1 MKPYGTLWGVG
12 VGPGDP
18 QLITFKAADIL
29 RRSTVIAYVVD
40 EKGES
45 FARQTAAAH
54 FAPHAR
60 ELPLHFS
67 MSPNRTDRLAARA
80 EAARQTLAFLSQG
93 QDVTFIAEGDPLLYS
108 TFQHLLA
115 ALPSEAP
122 VEICPGVSS
131 LTATAAEAGFPL
143 ALESERM
150 LVVTASTDTMQNL
163 PGWLEAFEVIILFK
177 VHRHI
182 TTLKEILKGKACLDK
197 AVVVQ
202 HASLG
207 GQARVIHLADWNGEP
222 LPYFSMLLIRTTEGV

>member
-1 MKPYGTLWGVG
+1 MRPYGTLWGVG

-18 QLITFKAADIL
+18 QLLTFRAADIL

-54 FAPHAR
+54 FAPNAC

-67 MSPNRTDRLAARA
+67 MSPDRTHRLAARA
-80 EAARQTLAFLSQG
+80 EAAQQTIAFLSQG

-108 TFQHLLA
+108 TFQHLLT

-131 LTATAAEAGFPL
+131 LTAAAAEAGFPL

-150 LVVTASTDTMQNL
+150 LVATASTQTMQDL
-163 PGWLEAFEVIILFK
+163 PSWLEAFEVIILFK
-177 VHRHI
+177 AHRRI
-182 TTLKEILKGKACLDK
+182 KTLKDILKEKGFLEK

-202 HASLG
+202 HASLS
-207 GQARVIHLADWNGEP
+207 GQARAIHLADWNGEP
-222 LPYFSMLLIRTTEGV
+222 LPYFSILLIRTTERV